1 MEFLQ
6 GKDEAGEDVRE
17 GRKSGA
23 SSLDD
28 ESQRWGKPSVVIL
41 CLMTIKVGRAYVHP
55 SARIYRGRRPADW
68 VGSE

>member
-6 GKDEAGEDVRE
+6 GEDEAGEDVRE

-28 ESQRWGKPSVVIL
+28 ESQRWGEAIGCDTVPDDDKGGTCIRTSLSPHL
-41 CLMTIKVGRAYVHP
+41 PR
-55 SARIYRGRRPADW
+55 
-68 VGSE
+68 